1 MGICKNILAYFRQ
14 KSGIEW
20 TDAILDMFIKEP
32 VENWGNI
39 LDSADFPP
47 LRTTLACFLVT
58 TLTLFYPPE
67 IVDRIV
73 LAALF
78 LIPKSVLNY
87 FTPKIY
93 YIILFNML
101 IVIESLVV

>member
-1 MGICKNILAYFRQ
+1 M
-14 KSGIEW
+14 
-20 TDAILDMFIKEP
+20 DMFIKEP